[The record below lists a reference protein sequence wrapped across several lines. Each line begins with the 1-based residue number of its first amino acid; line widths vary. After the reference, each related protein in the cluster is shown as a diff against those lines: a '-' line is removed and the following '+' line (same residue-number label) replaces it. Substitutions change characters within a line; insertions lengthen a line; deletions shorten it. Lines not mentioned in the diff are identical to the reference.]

1 MRKKIFFI
9 FTVFALLTLACRGIS
24 LAGEA
29 PIGVV
34 KNVEGTAF
42 IVRNGSSQAAMP
54 GHPVFLNDIF
64 KTGTSGALGV
74 TFNDDTRIS
83 IGPDTEYVVDEYV
96 YQPREMALSFVSR
109 ITRGTLQYI
118 SGTIAKIAPESVSVK
133 TPTGTIGIR
142 GTRFLLKVEAN

>member
-1 MRKKIFFI
+1 MKEKIFLI
-9 FTVFALLTLACRGIS
+9 FALFAAVTLAGRGIS
-24 LAGEA
+24 PAEEA
-29 PIGVV
+29 PIGIV
-34 KNVEGTAF
+34 KKVEETAF
-42 IVRNGSSQAAMP
+42 IVRNGSSQAARP
-54 GHPVFLNDIF
+54 GHPVFLNDVL
-64 KTGTSGALGV
+64 KTGVSGALGV

-96 YQPREMALSFVSR
+96 YQPKEMALSFVSR